1 MRTPRCTARACGT
14 PSPPSHKSW
23 PMGEVLRSVPLPFP
37 PLSLFKVYERT
48 EQQTAPATPEDDAQR
63 EATGELAA
71 RPQRA
76 RSQSRKLTAGKRSKV
91 RGPLSFYPDLWF
103 RFLGAK
109 SILQPAAYI
118 GSSRAK
124 PELKADRIGRPQSEI
139 GDDLAARISPRVSP
153 PLPPTTSAAPSV
165 SSLLYPSLSPN
176 RMSPSLHSITCHGR
190 GIMCLLYVSLPSP
203 LDRIA
208 MGNNIAKWP
217 KLQSPLRAQWSFK
230 KCGRSA

>member
-1 MRTPRCTARACGT
+1 MRVALLRRQVINHGQWERCSD
-14 PSPPSHKSW
+14 PSPFRSPSLAVQS
-23 PMGEVLRSVPLPFP
+23 LR
-37 PLSLFKVYERT
+37 
-48 EQQTAPATPEDDAQR
+48 ADGATNCSSDAGRAEDDAQR

-139 GDDLAARISPRVSP
+139 GDELAARVSPPVSP

-176 RMSPSLHSITCHGR
+176 RMSPSLHRITCHGR

-217 KLQSPLRAQWSFK
+217 KLQSPLRAQWYFE